1 MRLVGPNCLGV
12 WSGAGAAG
20 FDATFAPAAPPRGAI
35 AFASQSGGL
44 GLAAFAYC
52 ARRGV
57 GLSAFVSLGNTAD
70 VSSNDLLAWWERDER
85 TRVVLLY
92 LEGFGDAR
100 RFARIARRV
109 SRSTPSSP

>member
-12 WSGAGAAG
+12 WSGAGEAG
-20 FDATFAPAAPPRGAI
+20 FDATFAAATPPPGRI
-35 AFASQSGGL
+35 ALASQSGGL
-44 GLAAFAYC
+44 GLAAFAHC

-57 GLSAFVSLGNTAD
+57 GLSAFVSLGNAAD
-70 VSSNDLLAWWERDER
+70 VSATDLLAWWERDER

-100 RFARIARRV
+100 RFARLARR
-109 SRSTPSSP
+109 SAGRRRSWP